1 MLHALHIISEHRA
14 FPVLVAMT
22 TINIIVLVE
31 SGFVPTELSLVQ
43 DVFRIANRLS
53 QTFSFSV
60 QYSTSLG
67 DEMVEGLGG
76 IFIKAKP
83 ITSLSTEVPDHFI
96 VLGGP
101 GLQNKNKFEKPRSWI
116 RHFERK
122 GCRILLLSDAALEW
136 KRYNPDNPDVTTHWE
151 DQQWVRDTNQ
161 TGCTPLPLYSQN
173 NRLTSAAGMVATADV
188 VLNTIVAP
196 LSGVLAQGVSHV
208 LLMPAIRGHDVD
220 QPRSENDIA
229 LLQQAGLGRVI
240 QLMEENLETPLSI
253 SLLAEMSGCSLRQL
267 ERRFQ
272 NVVSCGPN
280 SFYRSLR
287 LKRGKAL
294 LEHTAM
300 SITEIAVSLGFS
312 SNSSFSRLYA
322 REYGITPS
330 RARALMD
337 RH

>member
-1 MLHALHIISEHRA
+1 MKIIN
-14 FPVLVAMT
+14 V
-22 TINIIVLVE
+22 IVLVE
-31 SGFVPTELSLVQ
+31 PDFVPTELSLVQ

-53 QTFSFSV
+53 QTFTFSI
-60 QYSTSLG
+60 QHCTSSTN
-67 DEMVEGLGG
+67 EMVEGLGG
-76 IFIKAKP
+76 LLVKAKSV
-83 ITSLSTEVPDHFI
+83 TSVSTEVPDHFI

-101 GLQNKNKFEKPRSWI
+101 GLQNKHNFEKPRAWI

-122 GCRILLLSDAALEW
+122 GCRVVLLSDAALEW
-136 KRYNPDNPDVTTHWE
+136 KRHNPDDRDVTTHWE
-151 DQQWVRDTNQ
+151 DQQWMRDTHQ
-161 TGCTPLPLYSQN
+161 VGRTTLPLYSHN
-173 NRLTSAAGMVATADV
+173 NRLTSAAGMMATADV
-188 VLNTIVAP
+188 ILNTIVAP
-196 LSGVLAQGVSHV
+196 LSVVLAQGVSHV
-208 LLMPAIRGHDVD
+208 LLMPAIRAHDVD
-220 QPRSENDIA
+220 QPRSENDIT

-253 SLLAEMSGCSLRQL
+253 SLLAEMSGCSQRQL

-300 SITEIAVSLGFS
+300 SITEIAISLGFS
-312 SNSSFSRLYA
+312 SNSSFSRPYA

-330 RARALMD
+330 RARALME
-337 RH
+337 RN

>member
-1 MLHALHIISEHRA
+1 MKIIN
-14 FPVLVAMT
+14 VT
-22 TINIIVLVE
+22 VLVE
-31 SGFVPTELSLVQ
+31 PGFVPTELSLVQ

-53 QTFSFSV
+53 QTLSFSL
-60 QYSTSLG
+60 QCYTSSG
-67 DEMVEGLGG
+67 GEIVEGLGG
-76 IFIKAKP
+76 LLVKAKP
-83 ITSLSTEVPDHFI
+83 VSSISADIPDHFI

-101 GLQNKNKFEKPRSWI
+101 GLQNKNNFEKPRFWV

-136 KRYNPDNPDVTTHWE
+136 KRYHPNDIDVTTHWE
-151 DQQWVRDTNQ
+151 DQQWMRDINQ

-173 NRLTSAAGMVATADV
+173 KRLTSAAGMIATADV
-188 VLNTIVAP
+188 ILSTIVAP
-196 LSGVLAQGVSHV
+196 LSVVLAQGVSHV
-208 LLMPAIRGHDVD
+208 LLMPTIRAHDVD

-240 QLMEENLETPLSI
+240 QLMEDNLETPLSI
-253 SLLAEMSGCSLRQL
+253 ALLAERSGCSIRQL

-272 NVVSCGPN
+272 NVVNCGPN

-300 SITEIAVSLGFS
+300 SITEIAISLGFS

-322 REYGITPS
+322 REYDITPS
-330 RARALMD
+330 RARALMERD
-337 RH
+337 